1 MDRLDVPDDYEE
13 RLAAGRRAVARLP
26 EGPSRDSAMRALE
39 LAPSRETVEETRRRA
54 EKAEALIEELQRSAF
69 DGTDP
74 ERVVW
79 LRLDYTGRLTSLA
92 FSPTID
98 RLSNPVVAE
107 AVVEAWAAA
116 EAARAGEAARLERVG
131 AALYEGGDENP
142 GFAVLR
148 AQLEARASE
157 RIEYTDED
165 ELCTVE
171 ADLEGRLTACRFLVP
186 NATLDYDCETLASET
201 AAAITAVQRRAE
213 SVVADL
219 VARCFGEGTA

>member
-26 EGPSRDSAMRALE
+26 EGPGREAAARALE
-39 LAPSRETVEETRRRA
+39 LAPSREAIEEARRRA
-54 EKAEALIEELQRSAF
+54 QRAEALVDEVKRSSF

-79 LRLDYTGRLTSLA
+79 LRLNYTGRLVSLA

-98 RLSNPVVAE
+98 RLSNAVVAE

-116 EAARAGEAARLERVG
+116 EAARAGEAARLERSG
-131 AALYEGGDENP
+131 AAVYGPDDEEDP
-142 GFAVLR
+142 RFAVLR
-148 AQLEARASE
+148 AQLDARAGE

-165 ELCTVE
+165 ELCAVE
-171 ADLEGRLTACRFLVP
+171 ADLEGRLTSCRFLVP
-186 NATLDYDCETLASET
+186 NATLDYDCETLAAET
-201 AAAITAVQRRAE
+201 AAAIEAVQHRAE
-213 SVVADL
+213 AVVADL
-219 VARCFGEGTA
+219 VTRCFG